1 MNNQDGLW
9 AALDLGSNSFHLL
22 LADVDAGRI
31 TTIERIKDKV
41 QLLSGFEQ
49 GQIQSTAYERG
60 LACLKRFSQR
70 LNGLPEDRI
79 LVMGTAAL
87 RQATNSSDFLAQASQ
102 QLRVPISVISG
113 EDEAQLIYRAVVEGA
128 RAQHTQQLVL
138 DIGGGSTELCLG
150 LDGEAQAALSVYVGC
165 VAYKDDFFSVGQS
178 SGYQAAKK
186 AAAAALN
193 EALSDRFEPLPRELD
208 VVGTSGTIESVL
220 MVLRANGWASDTITR
235 GSMEQL
241 EQAIVDERWVVEVGL
256 PGLAPDRVDIFPS
269 GVAILAACFEVLGLD
284 ELRYVDVSL
293 LHGMLFQ
300 ASGSRQFDGGE
311 NRLAG
316 RSIDHLAQRFNV
328 NVAQAR
334 RVRATALALFDDAMA
349 WWEDDVDANRLWLQR
364 AAELHELGM
373 EINARHYHRH
383 GAYIIKHAQ
392 IPGVEELERQ
402 IIALLV
408 RGHRRSLPNLAFQAF
423 NPTLAATLIRLV
435 AILRIAVILER
446 SHTDA
451 DSPEASLQIDGD
463 TLTLDCTAGW
473 LAAHPLSAK
482 ELGEEIKQLKT
493 AGLSLILAD

>member
-269 GVAILAACFEVLGLD
+269 GVAILTAWCPAPWPRSKLPY
-284 ELRYVDVSL
+284 RIWVSL
-293 LHGMLFQ
+293 LTPPL
-300 ASGSRQFDGGE
+300 
-311 NRLAG
+311 
-316 RSIDHLAQRFNV
+316 
-328 NVAQAR
+328 
-334 RVRATALALFDDAMA
+334 
-349 WWEDDVDANRLWLQR
+349 
-364 AAELHELGM
+364 
-373 EINARHYHRH
+373 
-383 GAYIIKHAQ
+383 
-392 IPGVEELERQ
+392 IPTPPMG
-402 IIALLV
+402 
-408 RGHRRSLPNLAFQAF
+408 
-423 NPTLAATLIRLV
+423 
-435 AILRIAVILER
+435 
-446 SHTDA
+446 
-451 DSPEASLQIDGD
+451 
-463 TLTLDCTAGW
+463 
-473 LAAHPLSAK
+473 
-482 ELGEEIKQLKT
+482 KT
-493 AGLSLILAD
+493 EF